1 MSQSVMLS
9 GQGQSPRRE
18 SNASA
23 GCRCGGRCKGRVMFG
38 VKGSNSGLVAR
49 VCLDANGKVIECPPT
64 LTLESA
70 PAQPESSAVIKL
82 DSRVCLDANG
92 KVIECPPTLTQEP
105 APAQPV
111 SRMGSP
117 STDSSPCPCVARARG
132 LSLGRTRAA

>member
-64 LTLESA
+64 LT
-70 PAQPESSAVIKL
+70 
-82 DSRVCLDANG
+82 
-92 KVIECPPTLTQEP
+92 QEP